1 MELTAQ
7 EGKDDREKRTHRKIE
22 VAFHLRL
29 ATSCNVLGTAEP
41 ATIT

>member
-1 MELTAQ
+1 MD
-7 EGKDDREKRTHRKIE
+7 KDGVCMSVGIYVGFVCS